1 MSIQCVIII
10 STVMIVRMK
19 IDSAQ
24 ITSVRKAGLTIYGNL
39 SFGTQKSVRC
49 PY

>member
-1 MSIQCVIII
+1 MLEK
-10 STVMIVRMK
+10 TFEMLK

-24 ITSVRKAGLTIYGNL
+24 TNLVRKAGLAMYESL
-39 SFGTQKSVRC
+39 SLGTQKSVRC

>member
-1 MSIQCVIII
+1 MLDKIFE
-10 STVMIVRMK
+10 RLK

-24 ITSVRKAGLTIYGNL
+24 TNLVRKAGLTMPESL
-39 SFGTQKSVRC
+39 LLGTQKSVRC